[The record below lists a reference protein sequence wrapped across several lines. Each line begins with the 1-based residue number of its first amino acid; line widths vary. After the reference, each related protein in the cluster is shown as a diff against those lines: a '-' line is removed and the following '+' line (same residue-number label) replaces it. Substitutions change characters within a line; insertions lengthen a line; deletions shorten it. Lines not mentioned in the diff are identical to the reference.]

1 MMLQTEIA
9 LFWTI
14 EIDDVGKVE
23 ILFEFENRVDASSF
37 VCWPQS
43 QSLMT
48 SLSFAWCI
56 A

>member
-1 MMLQTEIA
+1 MMLQSGIA
-9 LFWTI
+9 LLWTV
-14 EIDDVGKVE
+14 EIDDVGKVQ
-23 ILFEFENRVDASSF
+23 ILFEFENRADASSF
-37 VCWPQS
+37 ECWPQS